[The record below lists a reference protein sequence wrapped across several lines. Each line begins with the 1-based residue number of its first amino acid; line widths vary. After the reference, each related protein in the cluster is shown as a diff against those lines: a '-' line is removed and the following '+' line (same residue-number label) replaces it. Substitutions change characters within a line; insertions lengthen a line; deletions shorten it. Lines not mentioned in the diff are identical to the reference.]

1 VFDWI
6 TSTVRATGYPGIAL
20 LMFVENFDAS
30 VFRTPGYNHGT
41 SAALKK
47 VWIIS
52 YGSYTTNQTRSSG

>member
-52 YGSYTTNQTRSSG
+52 YGS